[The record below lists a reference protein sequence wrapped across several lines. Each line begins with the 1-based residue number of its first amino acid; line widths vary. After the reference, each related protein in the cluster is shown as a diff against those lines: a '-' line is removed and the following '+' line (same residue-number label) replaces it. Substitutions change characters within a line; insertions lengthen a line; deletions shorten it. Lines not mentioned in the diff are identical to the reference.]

1 MTPEEIIEF
10 ISTNS
15 SGEISEPII
24 IKSQNYEL
32 NCKWKRNIK
41 ITIRPKGSLITE
53 TGYSEIRK
61 LPLISLILRAPQYE
75 LRGEKTELT
84 ENLLSNQYTRALL
97 YYPASKISCENQ
109 QISYT
114 AQLRKKNSP
123 DLEKI
128 INYFEALVSTLKQ

>member
-41 ITIRPKGSLITE
+41 ITIRPKASLITE

-61 LPLISLILRAPQYE
+61 LSLISLILRAPNTNYE
-75 LRGEKTELT
+75 EKKL
-84 ENLLSNQYTRALL
+84 NLPKIYYQINTHALCFIIPL
-97 YYPASKISCENQ
+97 PKLVAKTSKFHTQHN
-109 QISYT
+109 
-114 AQLRKKNSP
+114 
-123 DLEKI
+123 
-128 INYFEALVSTLKQ
+128 